1 MSVLVF
7 LESGITAWNNKG
19 QERRFC
25 MANFFSNFINSLHLV
40 DEEEDDEDYE
50 EYVEQ
55 VSAREQRRSERKE
68 QKDSR
73 RSYPEDDM
81 DYPDTGRGNTSYISD
96 AKKERAERRTEKQSQ
111 SQTKMV
117 SFRSQGNGM
126 GIKVM
131 KPTNFE
137 DSQDICD
144 VLLAGKATIINL
156 EGFNV
161 DLAQRVMDFISG
173 AVYAANGRLHQISNY
188 IFIISPENI
197 DITGDYLDLIKQNG
211 FDVPT
216 ITRDF

>member
-1 MSVLVF
+1 
-7 LESGITAWNNKG
+7 
-19 QERRFC
+19 
-25 MANFFSNFINSLHLV
+25 
-40 DEEEDDEDYE
+40 
-50 EYVEQ
+50 
-55 VSAREQRRSERKE
+55 
-68 QKDSR
+68 
-73 RSYPEDDM
+73 
-81 DYPDTGRGNTSYISD
+81 
-96 AKKERAERRTEKQSQ
+96 
-111 SQTKMV
+111 
-117 SFRSQGNGM
+117 
-126 GIKVM
+126 M
-131 KPTNFE
+131 KPTSFE

>member
-1 MSVLVF
+1 
-7 LESGITAWNNKG
+7 
-19 QERRFC
+19 
-25 MANFFSNFINSLHLV
+25 MANFFTNFINSLHLV

-55 VSAREQRRSERKE
+55 VSAKEQRRSDRKE

-73 RSYPEDDM
+73 RSYPDPDDDM
-81 DYPDTGRGNTSYISD
+81 DYSDTRHGTTSYIND
-96 AKKERAERRTEKQSQ
+96 AKKDRTERRSEKQT
-111 SQTKMV
+111 QTKMV
-117 SFRSQGNGM
+117 SFRGQGNGM

-144 VLLAGKATIINL
+144 VLLSGKATIINL

-173 AVYAANGRLHQISNY
+173 AVYAVNGRLHKISNY

-197 DITGDYLDLIKQNG
+197 DITGDYLDMLKQDG
-211 FDVPT
+211 FEAPKL
-216 ITRDF
+216 TRDY

>member
-1 MSVLVF
+1 
-7 LESGITAWNNKG
+7 
-19 QERRFC
+19 
-25 MANFFSNFINSLHLV
+25 MANFFTNFINSLHLV
-40 DEEEDDEDYE
+40 DDEEDDEDYE

-55 VSAREQRRSERKE
+55 VSAREQRRMERRAEKDTRRSWQSDRDE
-68 QKDSR
+68 EPDYMDSPKSVLADSR
-73 RSYPEDDM
+73 RER
-81 DYPDTGRGNTSYISD
+81 TER
-96 AKKERAERRTEKQSQ
+96 AERAERRAEKQPT
-111 SQTKMV
+111 TKV
-117 SFRSQGNGM
+117 VAFRGGISSAM

-131 KPTNFE
+131 KPTSFE

>member
-1 MSVLVF
+1 
-7 LESGITAWNNKG
+7 
-19 QERRFC
+19 
-25 MANFFSNFINSLHLV
+25 MANFFTNFINSLHLV
-40 DEEEDDEDYE
+40 DDEEDDEDYE

-55 VSAREQRRSERKE
+55 VSAREQRRMERRAEKDTRRSWQSDRE
-68 QKDSR
+68 EEPDYMDSPKSVSADSR
-73 RSYPEDDM
+73 RER
-81 DYPDTGRGNTSYISD
+81 T
-96 AKKERAERRTEKQSQ
+96 ERAERTDRRAEKQAS
-111 SQTKMV
+111 TKV
-117 SFRSQGNGM
+117 VAFRGGIGSAM

-131 KPTNFE
+131 KPTSFE